1 MSLFTSQ
8 VSGHLFALAPLPL
21 FFQLMLRP
29 RPLPLFVLSLR
40 CGLFRAPHPL
50 SFCRQTHALLLPP
63 SAVTVREVRE
73 RLPKLLQWVRPG
85 AWKVRATTTAGIC
98 G

>member
-40 CGLFRAPHPL
+40 CGLFRAPQAVLDDGPVL
-50 SFCRQTHALLLPP
+50 GAGAPDEANEQERAGQGRQAHGG
-63 SAVTVREVRE
+63 RG
-73 RLPKLLQWVRPG
+73 PG
-85 AWKVRATTTAGIC
+85 ARRA
-98 G
+98 